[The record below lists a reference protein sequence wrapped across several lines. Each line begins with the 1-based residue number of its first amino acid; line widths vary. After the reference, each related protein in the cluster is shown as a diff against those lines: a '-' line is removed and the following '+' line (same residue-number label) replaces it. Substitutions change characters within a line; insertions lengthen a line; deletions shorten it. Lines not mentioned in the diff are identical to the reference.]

1 MERDEQALVGFG
13 VERTQ
18 RLGGAEVWSIRTSD
32 DWEIIGQAFVV
43 YPEFEVCQIM
53 LAVEADYM
61 EESEDILDLL
71 LDTLGVD
78 EFVCSLAEWKEDI
91 YSDDDDDDDEI
102 EDFEEEIID

>member
-1 MERDEQALVGFG
+1 MERDEQALVGFS

-18 RLGGAEVWSIRTSD
+18 RLGGAEIWSIRTSE
-32 DWEIIGQAFVV
+32 DWEIVGQAFVV
-43 YPEFEVCQIM
+43 YPEFEVCQVM

-91 YSDDDDDDDEI
+91 YSDDDGEI
-102 EDFEEEIID
+102 EDFEEEVID

>member
-1 MERDEQALVGFG
+1 MERDEQALVGFS

-18 RLGGAEVWSIRTSD
+18 RLAGAEVWSIRTSE

-43 YPEFEVCQIM
+43 YPEFEVCQVM
-53 LAVEADYM
+53 LAVESDYM

-78 EFVCSLAEWKEDI
+78 DFVCSLAEWKEDI
-91 YSDDDDDDDEI
+91 YSDDDDMEEC
-102 EDFEEEIID
+102 EDEEEIID